1 MNYAEAIDI
10 RLRAAQNQ
18 YITPGALAE
27 AHRVVAATR
36 AAKAEPD
43 RILVHPSEPLPF
55 VVERSVST
63 PKKKVFSMVVM
74 GARITGNKEDEPAV
88 IAQIQALREPVKLS
102 QCKQR
107 CNHLGVCQAY
117 RSCERPL

>member
-27 AHRVVAATR
+27 AHRVVAAAR
-36 AAKAEPD
+36 AEKREPD
-43 RILVHPSEPLPF
+43 PILVHPSEPLPF
-55 VVERSVST
+55 LPVAVPVVV
-63 PKKKVFSMVVM
+63 
-74 GARITGNKEDEPAV
+74 KEPTAIV
-88 IAQIQALREPVKLS
+88 KPVPEKTKCQL
-102 QCKQR
+102 R

-117 RSCERPL
+117 RSCERPI